1 MQDNLQQEQSLVES
15 EVKETLEE
23 VTEEVE
29 ETPEFTDNEENDTKD
44 EDSLEKSNN
53 QKGSK
58 SSYYAQL
65 RREKEAKEKSANV
78 EKTHNTDLQNSY
90 LKGVI
95 KGSGGKNPYTNKEI
109 KDEFDLQEFELMT
122 KLAQEGKDPI
132 NDYLDALKQRE
143 RETRLEQSKIEEKKQ
158 NKFKE
163 LDDFSAKYGV
173 NKLSELLQDD
183 NFLKFCD
190 NFKDDVEITRVY
202 ELYQGINK
210 DIDKRAEEL
219 AKDKYARILSS
230 TGGTNKGATAHKSFR
245 NMSKEEFRQYQEKV
259 LNGEI

>member
-1 MQDNLQQEQSLVES
+1 MQENLQQEQSSIES

-29 ETPEFTDNEENDTKD
+29 ETPEFTDNEENNTKD

-65 RREKEAKEKSANV
+65 RREKEAKEKSVNV
-78 EKTHNTDLQNSY
+78 EKTHNTDLQDSY

-95 KGSGGKNPYTNKEI
+95 KGSGGRNPYTNKEI
-109 KDEFDLQEFELMT
+109 KDEFDLQEFELMS

-132 NDYLDALKQRE
+132 NDYLDALKSKE
-143 RETRLEQSKIEEKKQ
+143 REARLEQNKLEEKKQ

-163 LDDFSAKYGV
+163 LDDFSAKYGI
-173 NKLSELLQDD
+173 NKLNELLHDD
-183 NFLKFCD
+183 DFLSFCD
-190 NFKDDVEITRVY
+190 NFKNDAQITRVY
-202 ELYQGINK
+202 EIYQSMNAN
-210 DIDKRAEEL
+210 IDKKAEEL

-230 TGGTNKGATAHKSFR
+230 TGGANKGVTAQKSFK
-245 NMSKEEFRQYQEKV
+245 NMSREEFRQYQEKV

>member
-1 MQDNLQQEQSLVES
+1 MQEELQKEQSLNQSTAE
-15 EVKETLEE
+15 ETLEE
-23 VTEEVE
+23 VTEEE
-29 ETPEFTDNEENDTKD
+29 IPEFTDDEESKAEV
-44 EDSLEKSNN
+44 EDGLEKSNN

-132 NDYLDALKQRE
+132 NDYLDALKQKE
-143 RETRLEQSKIEEKKQ
+143 RETRLEQNKIEERKQ

-202 ELYQGINK
+202 EIYQGMNN
-210 DIDKRAEEL
+210 DIDKKAEEL

-230 TGGTNKGATAHKSFR
+230 TGGTNKGATAHKSFK